1 MRERS
6 ALYGVIAEFASPDEL
21 LAAARRARDAGYRR
35 LTAYSPFPIDEL
47 PEALGYSEGTGI
59 RPIVLLGGIV
69 GALSGYLLQW
79 WTSAVDYPIN
89 VGGRPYNSWQMFVP
103 IVFEMMVLFG
113 ALFGLVGLF
122 VLNGLPMP
130 YHPVFNVPGFE
141 GATRD
146 RFFLCVEAE
155 DPNFDRQETRRF
167 MESLGAV
174 TVADVELRK

>member
-6 ALYGVIAEFASPDEL
+6 PLYGVIAEFDSPAAL
-21 LAAARRARDAGYRR
+21 LVAARRARAAGYRR
-35 LTAYSPFPIDEL
+35 LTAYSPFPIDDL
-47 PEALGYSEGTGI
+47 PEALGYSESTGI
-59 RPIVLLGGIV
+59 RPIVLVGGIV

-89 VGGRPYNSWQMFVP
+89 VGGRPYNSWQAFVP
-103 IVFEMMVLFG
+103 IVFELMVLFG
-113 ALFGLVGLF
+113 ALSALVGLF

-146 RFFLCVEAE
+146 RFFLCIQAR
-155 DPNFDRQETRRF
+155 DPRFDRDDARRF
-167 MESLGAV
+167 LATLDPLEVS
-174 TVADVELRK
+174 DVPA

>member
-1 MRERS
+1 MRERL

-21 LAAARRARDAGYRR
+21 LAAARRARAAGYRR

-59 RPIVLLGGIV
+59 RPIVLVGGIV
-69 GALSGYLLQW
+69 GAISGYLLQW

-146 RFFLCVEAE
+146 RFYLCVEAR
-155 DPNFDRQETRRF
+155 DPRFDRDDARRF
-167 MESLGAV
+167 LMTLDPLEVSD
-174 TVADVELRK
+174 VAA